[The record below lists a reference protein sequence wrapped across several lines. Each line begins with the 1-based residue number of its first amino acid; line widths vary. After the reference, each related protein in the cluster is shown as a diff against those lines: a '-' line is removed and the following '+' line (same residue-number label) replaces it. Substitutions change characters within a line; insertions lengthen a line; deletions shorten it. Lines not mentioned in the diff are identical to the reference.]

1 MLVKI
6 PSISSYLGEEE
17 DAVIP
22 ISVKGYYV
30 LTVNFWEDVP
40 NGRKARFVVVR
51 DNFGILHVGKS
62 FLVKGKKTVVQAEG
76 VKEAWDVISRRVKI
90 ERPLTT
96 NRVPLLYDIELTDE
110 TQSRGIRG
118 FINYVKK
125 YGMPNVDGI
134 SVDFEVKELV

>member
-22 ISVKGYYV
+22 ISVNGYYV
-30 LTVNFWEDVP
+30 LTINFWEDVP

-51 DNFGILHVGKS
+51 DNFGVLDVGKP
-62 FLVKGKKTVVQAEG
+62 FLIKGKKTVAIAEG
-76 VKEAWDVISRRVKI
+76 VKEAWSVVSSKI
-90 ERPLTT
+90 KVERPLTT

-110 TQSRGIRG
+110 AQTRGIKG
-118 FINYVKK
+118 FINYVKR
-125 YGMPNVDGI
+125 YGMPNLDGVSI
-134 SVDFEVKELV
+134 EFEVKELV